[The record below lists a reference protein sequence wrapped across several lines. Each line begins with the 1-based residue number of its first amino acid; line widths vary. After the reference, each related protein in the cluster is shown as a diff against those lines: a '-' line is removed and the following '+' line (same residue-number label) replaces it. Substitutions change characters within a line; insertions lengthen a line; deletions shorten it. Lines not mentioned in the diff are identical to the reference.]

1 MNRAGVYGGLVF
13 LLLIMTT
20 VEGNGYVS
28 FWRTK
33 VTMTCPGKGEWYE
46 GTNNLDKNSRSE
58 QIEENYDESKKR
70 VYHCEYQYDPQDY
83 PEKTAIYQFYF
94 KGKVCKDCYELN
106 PTLVAGAIIGDLLV
120 TGGVILI
127 VYLRARK
134 KSGPAAPQ
142 KPTSRSAGRGPPVV
156 PSPDYEPLS
165 LATRSRDIYATH
177 RTG

>member
-33 VTMTCPGKGEWYE
+33 VIMTCPGTGEWYE
-46 GTNNLDKNSRSE
+46 ETTNMNKISKN
-58 QIEENYDESKKR
+58 IEVIYDENNNR
-70 VYHCEYQYDPQDY
+70 VFHCEYQYDQDD
-83 PEKTAIYQFYF
+83 PGQTATYQFYF
-94 KGKVCKDCYELN
+94 KGKVCKDCFELS

>member
-1 MNRAGVYGGLVF
+1 MKRAGVYGGLVF
-13 LLLIMTT
+13 LLIMTT
-20 VEGNGYVS
+20 VEGEGDVS
-28 FWRTK
+28 FWRTT
-33 VTMTCPGKGEWYE
+33 VTMTCPGNGEWYE
-46 GTNNLDKNSRSE
+46 DTNNMNKGKS
-58 QIEENYDESKKR
+58 IENEVNYDESKKR
-70 VYHCEYQYDPQDY
+70 VYHCEYLNDPYDT
-83 PEKTAIYQFYF
+83 EKTTTYQFYF
-94 KGKVCKDCYELN
+94 KGKVCEDCYELN

-165 LATRSRDIYATH
+165 VATRSRDIYATH

>member
-1 MNRAGVYGGLVF
+1 MDRDGVYGGLVF

>member
-20 VEGNGYVS
+20 VEGKGYVS

-33 VTMTCPGKGEWYE
+33 VTMTCPGIGEWFD
-46 GTNNLDKNSRSE
+46 GTTKMDKNS
-58 QIEENYDESKKR
+58 QNIEENYDESKKR
-70 VYHCEYQYDPQDY
+70 VYHCEYQYDPQVG
-83 PEKTAIYQFYF
+83 PEKTATYQFYF